1 MSNSLTLQH
10 YYINQ
15 ILILIFHGLSCVEVI
30 AEVDSVFLFEFV
42 MFLENIDKI
51 IELEPCVLFSHCVIA
66 YN

>member
-1 MSNSLTLQH
+1 MTNSLTLQH
-10 YYINQ
+10 NYINQ

-51 IELEPCVLFSHCVIA
+51 IELEPCVFFSHGVIA